1 MVGRETPME
10 RAVSATFSPP
20 KTFLTADHFSSGEVK
35 VMVMMLLQ
43 EKILSEHHSSGLGKI
58 KSYCK
63 VYCDITI
70 VQKLGSYL
78 RDGKTNAGGEYSRFE
93 EQSEPVPKRSARR
106 LRGRG
111 QRPQQAHRQDRAAD
125 GRRGRR
131 S

>member
-10 RAVSATFSPP
+10 RAISATFSPP

-70 VQKLGSYL
+70 VQKLGSYASTGWL
-78 RDGKTNAGGEYSRFE
+78 STHGHKYGNVFRPAYGSKLFHPEGAGGN
-93 EQSEPVPKRSARR
+93 
-106 LRGRG
+106 
-111 QRPQQAHRQDRAAD
+111 
-125 GRRGRR
+125 
-131 S
+131 